1 MQRARQAHGAGR
13 ATHDG
18 SACRPPAMLDQDA
31 SGFPA
36 RCGSLTLSAPSDR
49 ALRVR
54 RERHFELGARVAGSL
69 APDAFRPAAVHPL
82 RPAADR
88 PLTVGVGELIAETA
102 LHRVE
107 LKRVLAFGLTT
118 RRHLSTRAAAG
129 QARASSVRISFKR
142 RCGKHGFRT

>member
-1 MQRARQAHGAGR
+1 MEQAARLSGVQRARQAHGAGR

-18 SACRPPAMLDQDA
+18 SACRPPAG
-31 SGFPA
+31 SG
-36 RCGSLTLSAPSDR
+36 
-49 ALRVR
+49 RVR
-54 RERHFELGARVAGSL
+54 VPSQVRLAHFECSF
-69 APDAFRPAAVHPL
+69 AFRPAAVHPL
-82 RPAADR
+82 RPDADR

-142 RCGKHGFRT
+142 CCGKHGFRT